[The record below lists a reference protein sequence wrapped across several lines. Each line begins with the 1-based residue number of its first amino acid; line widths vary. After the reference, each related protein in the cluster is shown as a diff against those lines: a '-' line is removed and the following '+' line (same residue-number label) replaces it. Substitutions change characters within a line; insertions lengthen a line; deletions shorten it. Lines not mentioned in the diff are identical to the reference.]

1 MRPGQVRRKEE
12 EEDMAPQGSQ
22 TVRGAGA
29 IGALIALGAG
39 IVFAAAAPGNDPVAR
54 FGGAVW
60 VFILTWIILI
70 PVLAPW
76 LKARR
81 QA

>member
-1 MRPGQVRRKEE
+1 METRGGR
-12 EEDMAPQGSQ
+12 

-29 IGALIALGAG
+29 LGALIAAGAG
-39 IVFAAAAPGNDPVAR
+39 IVFAVTAAGSDPVAR
-54 FGGAVW
+54 FGGTVW
-60 VFILTWIILI
+60 VFILTWIILM

-81 QA
+81 